1 VGTVTSRDGT
11 TIGFERV
18 GEGPALIVVGG
29 ALSTGAA
36 AAALATLLAPHH
48 EVITYDRRGRGASTD
63 TKPYAVAREIEDLGA
78 LVTEVGGSALV
89 LGHSSG
95 AALALEAAAD
105 GVGVERLALYEPPFI
120 VDDTRP
126 GLPADYVQ
134 HLDELI
140 ANDRP
145 GDAVEYFM
153 TVGVGVPAAVATQMR
168 LDPSWT
174 YLEAVAHTIPYD
186 ARIVD
191 EHMGGKPLPTDR
203 WTSATMPTLVMDG
216 GDSDPWIRHSA
227 RELADVLPNARLQTL
242 DGQTHQV
249 APDVLAPALEAF
261 FLD

>member
-1 VGTVTSRDGT
+1 MGTVTSKDGT
-11 TIGFERV
+11 TIAFERV

-36 AAALATLLAPHH
+36 AAPLATLMAAHH

-63 TKPYAVAREIEDLGA
+63 TNPYAVEREVEDLDA
-78 LVTEVGGSALV
+78 LVAEVGGSALV

-105 GVGVERLALYEPPFI
+105 GVGIERLALYEPPFI

-126 GLPADYVQ
+126 ALLTDYVQ
-134 HLDELI
+134 HLDELV
-140 ANDRP
+140 ATDRP

-153 TVGVGVPAAVATQMR
+153 TVGVGLPAAVVIQMR
-168 LDPSWT
+168 QDASWA

-186 ARIVD
+186 TRIVND
-191 EHMGGKPLPTDR
+191 HMGGKPLPTDR
-203 WTSATMPTLVMDG
+203 WTMVTMPTLVMDG
-216 GDSDPWIRHSA
+216 GDSDPWIRHSTQ
-227 RELADVLPNARLQTL
+227 ELADVLPNARHQTL

-249 APDVLAPALEAF
+249 APEVLAPVLESF
-261 FLD
+261 FAD